1 MDNNNDKVI
10 NLFKKQKE
18 NSDVSPQ
25 RFFKGFPYIKLTK
38 DDSGNYFK
46 EDNLRDYANKCY
58 YIVTVMKK
66 NGIGVG
72 LYKYKVPYL
81 SLLDFLNEFRNNRS
95 YGEVIDIERYI
106 PEDLA

>member
-1 MDNNNDKVI
+1 MDKNNDNVI
-10 NLFKKQKE
+10 NLFNKSSAGKNTE
-18 NSDVSPQ
+18 EQ
-25 RFFKGFPYIKLTK
+25 RLFKGFPYIKITK
-38 DDSGNYFK
+38 DENGNYFK
-46 EDNLRDYANKCY
+46 EEALREYADRCF

-72 LYKYKVPYL
+72 LYKYKVPYG
-81 SLLDFLNEFRNNRS
+81 SLLDFLNEFRNTRS